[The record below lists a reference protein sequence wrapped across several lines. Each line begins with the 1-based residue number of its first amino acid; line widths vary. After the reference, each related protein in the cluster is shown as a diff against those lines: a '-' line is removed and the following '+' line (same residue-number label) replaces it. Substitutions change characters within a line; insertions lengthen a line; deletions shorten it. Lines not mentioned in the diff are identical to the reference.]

1 MAATEP
7 TVQLR
12 AVLDRF
18 EGHKG
23 VLLFDDAEVL
33 GPLVGQELVL
43 PKRVLPLGIREGD
56 VVILELL
63 TDEQATQQRETVARS
78 LLEDILNGR

>member
-1 MAATEP
+1 MSEP
-7 TVQLR
+7 LSQLQ

-23 VLLFDDAEVL
+23 VLLFGDSDML
-33 GPLVGQELVL
+33 GPLAGQELVL
-43 PKRVLPLGIREGD
+43 PKRLLPLGIREGD
-56 VVILELL
+56 VVIVDLL
-63 TDEQATQQRETVARS
+63 TDAQATQQRETVARS

>member
-1 MAATEP
+1 MAAAEP
-7 TVQLR
+7 TVRLR

-23 VLLFDDAEVL
+23 VVLFDDTELL
-33 GPLVGQELVL
+33 GPLAGQELVL

-56 VVILELL
+56 VIVLELL
-63 TDEQATQQRETVARS
+63 TDEQATQQREAVART

>member
-1 MAATEP
+1 MSELIP
-7 TVQLR
+7 QLK

-23 VLLFDDAEVL
+23 VLLFDDSDML
-33 GPLVGQELVL
+33 GPLAGQELVL
-43 PKRVLPLGIREGD
+43 PKRLLPLGIREGD
-56 VVILELL
+56 VVVLDFL
-63 TDEQATQQRETVARS
+63 TDAQATLRREDVARA

>member
-1 MAATEP
+1 MSEP
-7 TVQLR
+7 IPQLK

-23 VLLFDDAEVL
+23 VLLFDDSDML
-33 GPLVGQELVL
+33 GPLAGQELVL
-43 PKRVLPLGIREGD
+43 PKRLLPLGIREGD
-56 VVILELL
+56 VVVLDFL
-63 TDEQATQQRETVARS
+63 TDAQATLRREDVARA